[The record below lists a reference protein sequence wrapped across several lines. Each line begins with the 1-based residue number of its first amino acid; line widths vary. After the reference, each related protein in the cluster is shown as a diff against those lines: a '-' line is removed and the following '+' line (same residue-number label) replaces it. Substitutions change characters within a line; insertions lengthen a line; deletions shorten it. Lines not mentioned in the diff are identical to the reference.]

1 MVINNEIT
9 LDISKQTQF
18 VKISLPQGD
27 NIDRVFKINLVN
39 GVDVYTI
46 PATATVRFEMT
57 RPDGSFIYNN
67 CPVEDNQ
74 VILEI
79 TPAISAVDGRFPA
92 QFRITDSSTGGLI
105 KSFRFHILIHESVDI
120 ENAVVNTSEFTA
132 LQDMELRVG
141 DIAPAIQA
149 AETATDNANNAA
161 DSANDIVNQLEVE
174 TLIIWKPYVSTYAD
188 IATTYPTPEL
198 GWTTQAQ
205 DTGIRWRY
213 NGVAWINIGV
223 STDDKVGDLSTVT
236 TTNKTNVVSAIN
248 EVNSQLA
255 ETTNIA
261 NKAVKKVNGTLP
273 DANGNV
279 EITIPTPDLTLYA
292 TKTDLNSKADKT
304 ITNNLQIQITNMGN
318 GSPKGTYPTLSA
330 LQSAFPTGATGIY
343 VVTADGEWY
352 YWSGSAWTAG
362 GIYQATGSD
371 GTFTIKDGVTQ
382 YKASLNILNGYLTLN
397 YEEVV

>member
-27 NIDRVFKINLVN
+27 AIDRVFKINLIN
-39 GVDVYTI
+39 GVDEYII

-57 RPDGSFIYNN
+57 RPNGSFIYNN
-67 CPVEDNQ
+67 CPVENNQ
-74 VILEI
+74 AILEI

-141 DIAPAIQA
+141 DITPAIQA

-161 DSANDIVNQLEVE
+161 DQLEVE
-174 TLIIWKPYVSTYAD
+174 TLIIWKPYVSTYVN
-188 IATTYPTPEL
+188 IATTYPIPEL

-213 NGVAWINIGV
+213 NGTEWINIGV
-223 STDDKVGDLSTVT
+223 VSDDKVGDLSTVT
-236 TTNKTNVVSAIN
+236 TTNKINVVGAIN
-248 EVNSQLA
+248 ELDSQLA
-255 ETTNIA
+255 EIENQKYITEKAKIVDVNAALDKKATN
-261 NKAVKKVNGTLP
+261 
-273 DANGNV
+273 
-279 EITIPTPDLTLYA
+279 E
-292 TKTDLNSKADKT
+292 
-304 ITNNLQIQITNMGN
+304 
-318 GSPKGTYPTLSA
+318 
-330 LQSAFPTGATGIY
+330 
-343 VVTADGEWY
+343 
-352 YWSGSAWTAG
+352 
-362 GIYQATGSD
+362 
-371 GTFTIKDGVTQ
+371 
-382 YKASLNILNGYLTLN
+382 
-397 YEEVV
+397 